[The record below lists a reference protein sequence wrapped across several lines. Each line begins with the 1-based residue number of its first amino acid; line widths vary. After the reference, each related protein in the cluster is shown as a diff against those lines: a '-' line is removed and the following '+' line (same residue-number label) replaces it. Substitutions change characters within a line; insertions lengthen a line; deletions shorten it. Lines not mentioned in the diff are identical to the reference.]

1 MKKVIIVIIIFLFIT
16 PCVIAQNM
24 TKGMKYQAVARDLS
38 GNVLANQK
46 VVLKIKLQG
55 NTKSQKPYYTETH
68 STTTNQFG
76 LFSLIIGKGDID
88 NGTFSKIPWSS
99 QDIWMTIDIK
109 DNRKGNFSTISSSK
123 LLAVPYAF
131 HAATASKIDD
141 GKIKLNNNGP
151 GNTAGVPSQNW
162 SLFGNSKSNPEKDKL
177 GTTDSTDLV
186 MVTNN
191 IERLRI
197 TADGQLIT
205 GDGKFTI
212 GGNLEVQGDSTL
224 INKDLF
230 VGRNVFLNI
239 NEEFDP
245 MGETINYGDLTVFG
259 NANLKKLVIKD
270 DVPDEGQG
278 GYLAT
283 FENTNDDKGDGLLIK
298 LGNRAVKSPE
308 ALKTLD
314 GLLGELVGEIESG
327 ERETVKNLF
336 SGQSNPS
343 FSYLTDKMTN
353 LSAEEI
359 EETTL
364 AVAASAC
371 ALTAQVGKLLIKEI
385 NKVIGFTDRDILVA
399 INGYDPVTCP
409 ECVCDTFCDAGD
421 FLIPDDTITEIT
433 DPFRFIPEIPT
444 GWLDDLAKTCTELFG
459 DKPLLGV
466 KLLFTVDGTPL
477 NEENT
482 FIEFA
487 DVDNFHMGAIKAQS
501 LGDWTEDYF
510 NKVFLFEVVN
520 SLRSPNKIKSFGDMK
535 LLAIKTAKSYYEIGV
550 EYSSGNGDY
559 AEWLERQDV
568 NESISYGDIVAVKGG
583 KITKDLTNAEQVMAV
598 SHRPI
603 VLGNMPSE
611 EKLHLGNN
619 IAFMGQIPVKVMGPV
634 KSGDYIVG
642 KGKIKGYGIAV
653 SPENMTVE
661 DFKYTVGRSWD
672 SDLENG
678 PKMINT
684 VVGVH
689 NGDYLTVLKR
699 FEAKFKESEARLE
712 TVEAKIDMLSGLI
725 SNTNN

>member
-1 MKKVIIVIIIFLFIT
+1 MKKVIIAIIVLLFIT
-16 PCVIAQNM
+16 PGVIAQNM
-24 TKGMKYQAVARDLS
+24 PQGMKYQAVARDLS
-38 GNVLANQK
+38 GDILANEK
-46 VVLKIKLQG
+46 VLLKIKLQD
-55 NTKSQKPYYTETH
+55 NTNSQKPYYTETH
-68 STTTNQFG
+68 SVITNQFG
-76 LFSLIIGKGDID
+76 LFSLIIGKGNIE

-109 DNRKGNFSTISSSK
+109 DNKKGDFSTISSSK

-141 GKIKLNNNGP
+141 GKNNLNNNGP

-162 SLFGNSKSNPEKDKL
+162 SLFGNSKTNPEKDKL
-177 GTTDSTDLV
+177 GTTDSTDMV
-186 MVTNN
+186 FVTNN
-191 IERLRI
+191 KERLRI

-259 NANLKKLVIKD
+259 KANLKKLVIKD

-278 GYLAT
+278 GYLVT

-314 GLLGELVGEIESG
+314 SALGELVGEIESG

-336 SGQSNPS
+336 SGQSIS

-353 LSAEEI
+353 LSDEEI
-359 EETTL
+359 EETAL

-371 ALTAQVGKLLIKEI
+371 ALTAQVGKLLIEEI

-409 ECVCDTFCDAGD
+409 ECVCDACFNDAGD
-421 FLIPDDTITEIT
+421 FLIPDDAITDIT

-444 GWLDDLAKTCTELFG
+444 GWLDELAKTCTELFG
-459 DKPLLGV
+459 DKPLLAE
-466 KLLFTVDGTPL
+466 KLIFTVEGTPL

-487 DVDNFHMGAIKAQS
+487 DVDDFHMGAIKAQS

-559 AEWLERQDV
+559 AEWLERQDI

-583 KITKDLTNAEQVMAV
+583 KITKDLTHAEQVMAV

-619 IAFMGQIPVKVMGPV
+619 IAFMGQIPVKIMGPV
-634 KSGDYIVG
+634 NTGDYIVG
-642 KGKIKGYGIAV
+642 KGEIRGYGVAV
-653 SPENMTVE
+653 SPENMTIE
-661 DFKYTVGRSWD
+661 DFKLAVGRSWD
-672 SDLENG
+672 ANLENG
-678 PKMINT
+678 PKMVNT

-689 NGDYLTVLKR
+689 NGDYLTILKR
-699 FEAKFKESEARLE
+699 YEAKFQESEARLY

-725 SNTNN
+725 SHPSN